1 MAKAFE
7 LAFKIG
13 GQLAQSFTSSFSNA
27 SNRLSDLNQEARR
40 TQREIDRLGND
51 FRQGRIH
58 QTQYAEATGRLTRE
72 MRQLE
77 ASQRRVSAIQGTLSK
92 GFSTAKMVTGMAAVG
107 TVAVATGVALDSLNK
122 AATFEQQMTKVG
134 VISGSSAGEMKK
146 LSAAALQL
154 GADTSLSASEV
165 ADGMNELATKGYSAT
180 NILSAMPGMIAAA
193 ESSGED
199 LALTSNVVASAL
211 NAFNLEGTES
221 SRVADIMAMTANKT
235 AAGVE
240 DLGYSFKYAAPW
252 ANSLE
257 ISMEELAAATG
268 SMVDKGLAGEQAG
281 TALRMGL
288 SRLAQEPKKAEKALK
303 KLGVTAFDQEGNF
316 TSLNQL
322 IDDLRDSTKELSKQ
336 DKIKSIGAIF
346 GVEAAS
352 GWLTLIDSA
361 PDKLD
366 KLTESLEKS
375 EGAAQKAADA
385 MKDNYGGALEQLQG
399 SFESAQI
406 AFATPIL
413 PVFQDLF
420 NGLGAAMDSNM
431 GGVEKAGEKTA
442 AALRDILD
450 PFSTTE
456 PVKPVLMDVGSIS
469 NYNVL
474 MEDYRQNLE
483 KYNKFSGMDFGD
495 KFVYMLDTATAK
507 MESWLSGSGGES
519 MGKIF
524 TKLGEIAAASW
535 YAAFTTAVKSSGSNL
550 AQGNILPAVG
560 LGAAAWMLGGGAM
573 VKSAVGAGRWAVGK
587 AAGRNSGGPPPTGG
601 PPPIVGGGPAPIGPT
616 PANSRVAR
624 RNAAGNNP
632 PSNNTRSTRS
642 TRTTPAADVSTR
654 AARNGAANAGSTGL
668 KGVLGKSAK
677 FLGKAALPLTLAS
690 SALAIFSSHDKKKT
704 AVEEGAGIGGALGGA
719 KLGAT
724 IGTFIAPGIGTAIGG
739 ALGGLAGYIGGKWL
753 GGKAVDKARGNDS
766 AVAQSTSATSSSGST
781 TNNTA
786 LNTSTNNLKSAMDLS
801 ANNFRLLGMYAGDAS
816 GKVVG
821 AYMGI
826 QTSSALV
833 KNNLDIL
840 TSYTGQASGWIVG
853 SFMGIQSSADMVRNN
868 LELLTSYAGQASGWL
883 VSLNRIQTA
892 GDGVVEALNNL
903 KSRINNTQVPGVS
916 KKRVS
921 FDG

>member
-1 MAKAFE
+1 MARSFE
-7 LAFKIG
+7 MSFQIG
-13 GQLAQSFTSSFSNA
+13 GQLDRSFTSSFSNA
-27 SNRLSDLNQEARR
+27 SNRLSALNQEARR
-40 TQREIDRLGND
+40 TQREIDRLGNE

-58 QTQYAEATGRLTRE
+58 QTQYTEATERLTRE

-77 ASQRRVSAIQGTLSK
+77 ASQRRITALQGSMSK
-92 GFSTAKMVTGMAAVG
+92 GFSTTKMVAGMAGVA
-107 TVAVATGVALDSLNK
+107 TATAAAAVAFDSLNK

-134 VISGSSAGEMKK
+134 VISSSSAAEMKK
-146 LSAAALQL
+146 LSEAALQL

-165 ADGMNELATKGYSAT
+165 AGGMNELATKGYSAT

-268 SMVDKGLAGEQAG
+268 NMVDKGLAGEQAG

-288 SRLAQEPKKAEKALK
+288 SRLSQEPKKAAKALK
-303 KLGVTAFDQEGNF
+303 KLGVTAFDAEGNF

-322 IDDLRDSTKELSKQ
+322 VDDLRDSTKELSKQ
-336 DKIKSIGAIF
+336 EKIKDLGAIF

-361 PDKLD
+361 PNKLD
-366 KLTESLEKS
+366 ELTESLEQS

-385 MKDNYGGALEQLQG
+385 MKDNYGGALEQLGG

-420 NGLGAAMDSNM
+420 KGLGSTLDGNM
-431 GGVEKAGEKTA
+431 GTIEQAGQKTA
-442 AALRDILD
+442 AALKDIFD

-456 PVKPVLMDVGSIS
+456 PVKPVLMDVGSIE

-495 KFVYMLDTATAK
+495 KFVYMLDTAADK

-524 TKLGEIAAASW
+524 TKLGEIAAEAW
-535 YAAFTTAVKSSGSNL
+535 YLAFTTSIKSAGSNL
-550 AQGNILPAVG
+550 AQGNIMPAVG

-573 VKSAVGAGRWAVGK
+573 VKGAVGVGK
-587 AAGRNSGGPPPTGG
+587 WGYGKASGARSNSGSIPPGATGG
-601 PPPIVGGGPAPIGPT
+601 PTPSAVTAGGPVPSGTNTAST
-616 PANSRVAR
+616 ASSRMAR
-624 RNAAGNNP
+624 RNAVSSTSIT
-632 PSNNTRSTRS
+632 SNTQSTRATRSTSAANAS
-642 TRTTPAADVSTR
+642 TRV
-654 AARNGAANAGSTGL
+654 ARNAAATAGSTGVL
-668 KGVLGKSAK
+668 KNVLGKSAK
-677 FLGKAALPLTLAS
+677 FLGKAALPLTL
-690 SALAIFSSHDKKKT
+690 LTEGYNIFKSNDKKKAT
-704 AVEEGAGIGGALGGA
+704 VEAGGGIGGGLAGA

-739 ALGGLAGYIGGKWL
+739 ALGGLGGYIGGKWMA
-753 GGKAVDKARGNDS
+753 GKAVDKARESDK
-766 AVAQSTSATSSSGST
+766 AVAQSTSGTTSAAST
-781 TNNTA
+781 SNNAA
-786 LNTSTNNLKSAMDLS
+786 LDTSTSNLKSTMDLS
-801 ANNFRLLGMYAGDAS
+801 ANS
-816 GKVVG
+816 IK
-821 AYMGI
+821 
-826 QTSSALV
+826 TSSALV
-833 KNNLDIL
+833 KTNLDIL

-853 SFMGIQSSADMVRNN
+853 SFMGIQSSADMVKTN
-868 LELLTSYAGQASGWL
+868 LDLLTSYTGQASGWL

-892 GDGVVEALNNL
+892 GEGVVEALNNL

-916 KKRVS
+916 NKRVS
-921 FDG
+921 FNG